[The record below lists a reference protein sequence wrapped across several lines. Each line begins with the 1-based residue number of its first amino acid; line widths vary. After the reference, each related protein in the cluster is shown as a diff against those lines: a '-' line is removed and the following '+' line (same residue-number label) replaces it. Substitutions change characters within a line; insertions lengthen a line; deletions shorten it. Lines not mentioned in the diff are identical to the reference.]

1 MLEAFLSRLVLLD
14 YLLVMEA
21 GRLMVAGQLGAWAEL
36 IERGPPWRVGG
47 VGRPPAVSF
56 CSSQFLDWVLQ
67 PRFSCCLRGQKW
79 SGVSWPLSVPVP
91 ECSVQAHGDVMTAF
105 LESSSSFLISPS
117 PVLRCQR
124 LSQTPLQMQKGN
136 DSALW
141 PGPSVPI
148 ASRSRRETLA
158 LSVRLCAA
166 PWGPWV
172 VAGLPGRP

>member
-1 MLEAFLSRLVLLD
+1 
-14 YLLVMEA
+14 
-21 GRLMVAGQLGAWAEL
+21 MVAGQLGAWAEL

-117 PVLRCQR
+117 F
-124 LSQTPLQMQKGN
+124 SS
-136 DSALW
+136 SAC
-141 PGPSVPI
+141 
-148 ASRSRRETLA
+148 
-158 LSVRLCAA
+158 LSVRVCLCVCVCVCVCVSACVYNQSPQTHHQPLQVPSPA
-166 PWGPWV
+166 HIPHSHHPHISHRPPPSFGMYPGV
-172 VAGLPGRP
+172 VWHLFAYVL